1 MRYKS
6 DTEITDAE
14 IKASLIYVAG
24 LIERQGDTYWPL
36 VERLDHELLKRR
48 KRARRLKRLLKSS
61 DQMNGGTSRFC
72 GQRLERDC
80 DF

>member
-1 MRYKS
+1 MTTLRALPGVKAAMRYKS

-14 IKASLIYVAG
+14 IKASLTYVAE

-61 DQMNGGTSRFC
+61 DQF
-72 GQRLERDC
+72 L
-80 DF
+80 

>member
-1 MRYKS
+1 MPRSSAIIRYKS
-6 DTEITDAE
+6 DNEITDAE
-14 IKASLIYVAG
+14 IKASLKYVAG

-61 DQMNGGTSRFC
+61 DQF
-72 GQRLERDC
+72 L
-80 DF
+80 

>member
-14 IKASLIYVAG
+14 IKASLTYVAG

-61 DQMNGGTSRFC
+61 DQF
-72 GQRLERDC
+72 L
-80 DF
+80 

>member
-6 DTEITDAE
+6 DNEITDAE
-14 IKASLIYVAG
+14 IKATLTYVAG

-48 KRARRLKRLLKSS
+48 KRARRLKRLLKCRSS
-61 DQMNGGTSRFC
+61 D
-72 GQRLERDC
+72 LI
-80 DF
+80 

>member
-1 MRYKS
+1 MGLSVKAAMRYKS

-14 IKASLIYVAG
+14 IKASLKYIAA

-61 DQMNGGTSRFC
+61 DQS
-72 GQRLERDC
+72 L
-80 DF
+80 